1 MARRMSSDD
10 RRAALIQAAIQVIA
24 RGGVAAA
31 TTRAIVAEAK
41 MPLGAFHYVFSSRE
55 ELLSQVI
62 RTVTDGERMAVE
74 LALPYMPGADIEQV
88 IVAALDAYL
97 DLLVADPNRELA
109 LFELAFYGMRH
120 DPALVDRQYGFYHRE
135 AESMVEYVAERCGRR
150 VDRID
155 HGDRASPRRGDG
167 RPHHHLAR
175 RPRHRR
181 GAGHHPQCG
190 GVARRLDRAPGR
202 RVIRKSWVAALLLA
216 TVGVAAGWFGPIQ
229 ILLPA
234 QATQLG
240 DEIGKENLL
249 ALVTGIGAAAAIIA
263 NPLWGLLSDRL
274 SVDRPRRRPV
284 LVAGVDHGDDR
295 ARRAQLGARSRLDDR
310 RLGARAGRPQ
320 RAVRGPARDDRRPG
334 SG

>member
-62 RTVTDGERMAVE
+62 RTVTDGERMAAE

-120 DPALVDRQYGFYHRE
+120 DPALADRQYGFYHRE
-135 AESMVEYVAERCGRR
+135 AESMVEYVAERCGR
-150 VDRID
+150 VWTEPTTTI
-155 HGDRASPRRGDG
+155 
-167 RPHHHLAR
+167 
-175 RPRHRR
+175 
-181 GAGHHPQCG
+181 
-190 GVARRLDRAPGR
+190 ARRLVVVMDGLTSTWLADRDTDAAR
-202 RVIRKSWVAALLLA
+202 ATIRSAAN
-216 TVGVAAGWFGPIQ
+216 W
-229 ILLPA
+229 
-234 QATQLG
+234 
-240 DEIGKENLL
+240 L
-249 ALVTGIGAAAAIIA
+249 ALSTA
-263 NPLWGLLSDRL
+263 
-274 SVDRPRRRPV
+274 PRV
-284 LVAGVDHGDDR
+284 VA
-295 ARRAQLGARSRLDDR
+295 
-310 RLGARAGRPQ
+310 
-320 RAVRGPARDDRRPG
+320 
-334 SG
+334 